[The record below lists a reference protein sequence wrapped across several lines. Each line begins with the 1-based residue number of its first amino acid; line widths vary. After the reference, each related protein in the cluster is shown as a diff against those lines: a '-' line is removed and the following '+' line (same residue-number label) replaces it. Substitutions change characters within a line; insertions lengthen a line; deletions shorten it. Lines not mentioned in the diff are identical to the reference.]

1 MRLRACPGMTM
12 VAARTAPHPCAS
24 GQTDM
29 TQSEKSRLDDIGILA
44 LVGAGKMGG
53 AMLEGWLALGL
64 DPRNVVV
71 IDPKPSEDVV
81 ALSRKG
87 IALNPAAGANRT

>member
-1 MRLRACPGMTM
+1 
-12 VAARTAPHPCAS
+12 
-24 GQTDM
+24 M
-29 TQSEKSRLDDIGILA
+29 TQSDKHRLDNIGILA

-71 IDPKPSEDVV
+71 IEPKPSPGDRRAV
-81 ALSRKG
+81 AKG
-87 IALNPAAGANRT
+87 RRAQSACRRRRRISGRSCWR